1 MPNEIHDEFPG
12 LIPKSEPM
20 SHGRVDLR
28 KRKPKTLAVI
38 NEYCTGCA
46 GSPACVVYCPV
57 DRCMFWVPDETHPP
71 SGRIEVDK
79 TTCIG
84 CAKCASKGPDGIF
97 LDGCPW
103 DAIEMVATEDW
114 ETKRGVELPAVPDTS
129 AGEPGFVSSLFV

>member
-1 MPNEIHDEFPG
+1 
-12 LIPKSEPM
+12 
-20 SHGRVDLR
+20 
-28 KRKPKTLAVI
+28 
-38 NEYCTGCA
+38 
-46 GSPACVVYCPV
+46 
-57 DRCMFWVPDETHPP
+57 MFWVPDETHPP